1 MNYDASNLVRAAEE
15 AKRSPDLSKK
25 VGCVIASTSGRP
37 LVVGFNDFPDRCLR
51 KISRLERPE
60 KYDWLEHAERKA
72 LNHAARHGIAVEGA
86 TAYVTYFPCSDCARS
101 LADSGISRVVSPM
114 PDCTH
119 PRWGDSW
126 RIAINIF
133 QESGVQMAFMEVPSV
148 PE

>member
-1 MNYDASNLVRAAEE
+1 MNDAAFLSFAAEV
-15 AKRSPDLSKK
+15 AAGSPDTSKK
-25 VGCVIASTSGRP
+25 VGCVITDRAGHKL
-37 LVVGFNDFPDRCLR
+37 LVAGFNDFADRCLR
-51 KISRLERPE
+51 KRSRLERPE

-72 LNHAARHGIAVEGA
+72 LNRAAREGIAVGGA

-133 QESGVQMAFMEVPSV
+133 QESGVQMAFMEVPRV